1 MKFAIVVFPGTSCEQ
16 EMYHAVKDVLGE
28 EAELV
33 WYKEA
38 NLENYDAV
46 ILPGGASF
54 GNYLR
59 GGALASQTEVVQQ
72 LKELADKGTPI
83 LGVGNG
89 FQVLLESGILPGAML
104 RNENLQFICQFESL
118 VIENNQTMFTSEY
131 EKGEIVSIP
140 IANAESNYYCDAD
153 TLALLQAN
161 NQIVLTYQN
170 NPNGSL
176 SDIAG
181 IVNEQG
187 NVLGMMPQPERA
199 TEAIL
204 GSSDGLKLFQSIV
217 KNWRESYVTGA

>member
-33 WYKEA
+33 WYAEA
-38 NLENYDAV
+38 KLENYDDV
-46 ILPGGASF
+46 ILPGGASY

-59 GGALASQTEVVQQ
+59 GGALPSKTEVVTQ
-72 LKELADKGTPI
+72 LKKLADKGTPI

-89 FQVLLESGILPGAML
+89 FQILLESGLLPGTML
-104 RNENLQFICQFESL
+104 QNNNQQFICQFESL
-118 VIENNQTMFTSEY
+118 IVENNETIFTSEY
-131 EKGEIVSIP
+131 DKGEMVSIP

-153 TLALLQAN
+153 TLAQLQAN

-170 NPNGSL
+170 NSNGSL

-181 IVNEQG
+181 LVNEKG

-199 TEAIL
+199 TEAL
-204 GSSDGLKLFQSIV
+204 FGSSDGLKLFQSIV

>member
-1 MKFAIVVFPGTSCEQ
+1 
-16 EMYHAVKDVLGE
+16 MYHAVKDVLGE

-33 WYKEA
+33 WYNEA
-38 NLENYDAV
+38 NLGNYDAV

-72 LKELADKGTPI
+72 LKELADRGTPI

-153 TLALLQAN
+153 TLAELQAN

-187 NVLGMMPQPERA
+187 NVLGMMPQPE
-199 TEAIL
+199 
-204 GSSDGLKLFQSIV
+204 
-217 KNWRESYVTGA
+217 

>member
-33 WYKEA
+33 WYNEA
-38 NLENYDAV
+38 NLGNYDAI

-72 LKELADKGTPI
+72 LKELADRGTPI

-153 TLALLQAN
+153 TLAELQAN

>member
-72 LKELADKGTPI
+72 LKELADRGTPI

-131 EKGEIVSIP
+131 EKGEIVLIP

-153 TLALLQAN
+153 TLAQLQAN

>member
-33 WYKEA
+33 WYAEA

-46 ILPGGASF
+46 ILPGGASY

-59 GGALASQTEVVQQ
+59 GGALASKTEVVTQ
-72 LKELADKGTPI
+72 LKKLADKGTPI

-89 FQVLLESGILPGAML
+89 FQILLESGLLPGTML
-104 RNENLQFICQFESL
+104 QNNNQQFICQFESL
-118 VIENNQTMFTSEY
+118 IVENNETIFTSEY
-131 EKGEIVSIP
+131 DKGEMVSIP

-153 TLALLQAN
+153 TLAQLQAN

-170 NPNGSL
+170 NSNGSL

-181 IVNEQG
+181 LVNEKG

-199 TEAIL
+199 TEAL
-204 GSSDGLKLFQSIV
+204 FGSSDGLKLFQSIV

>member
-33 WYKEA
+33 WYNEA
-38 NLENYDAV
+38 NLGNYDAV

-72 LKELADKGTPI
+72 LKELADRGTPI

-153 TLALLQAN
+153 TLAELQAN

>member
-16 EMYHAVKDVLGE
+16 EMYHAVKNVLGE

-33 WYKEA
+33 WYNEA
-38 NLENYDAV
+38 NLGNYDAV

-153 TLALLQAN
+153 TLAELQAN

>member
-33 WYKEA
+33 WYNEA
-38 NLENYDAV
+38 NLGNYDAI

-153 TLALLQAN
+153 TLAQLQAN